1 MQRFRSYI
9 AEGKYPL
16 WVRVTVA
23 SMVLKLRKLSVQ
35 ISQEKD
41 PVEQNKL
48 IAQQNKLISYATG
61 LGVAI
66 GTNDKSL
73 LRKMKAEK

>member
-1 MQRFRSYI
+1 M
-9 AEGKYPL
+9 

-23 SMVLKLRKLSVQ
+23 SMVLKIRKLSVQ

-48 IAQQNKLISYATG
+48 IAQQNKLISYVDG
-61 LGVAI
+61 LGIAV
-66 GTNDKSL
+66 GTDDQVL
-73 LRKMKAEK
+73 LMRLRSVK

>member
-1 MQRFRSYI
+1 M
-9 AEGKYPL
+9 

-23 SMVLKLRKLSVQ
+23 SMVLKIRKLSVQ